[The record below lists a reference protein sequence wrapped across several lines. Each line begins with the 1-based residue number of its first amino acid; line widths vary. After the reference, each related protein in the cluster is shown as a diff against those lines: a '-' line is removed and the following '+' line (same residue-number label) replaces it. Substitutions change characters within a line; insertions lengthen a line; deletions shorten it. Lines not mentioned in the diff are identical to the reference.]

1 MGRGQHTQCQTGRQ
15 RTPEDNGRVVGD
27 DSNVRAWLEAIETAL
42 WTEGPWSHPSVAEVA
57 KAVCSLSDL
66 YTLERGLLSR
76 RQGDD
81 AHLLAKTLYFLASD
95 APKVVV
101 ALDECAA
108 RDDRFAA
115 PTNIVDLGCGVGA
128 TSVGVLLSLAQRGVR
143 AVTITGIDR
152 EPSVLA
158 LWSMAVRA
166 AARIVPIDVT
176 LRTFTDDLLTRPLPK
191 ETDLVLCQTALNE
204 RLPGNRSGEL
214 THDAA
219 TVDLVEGWGRAAPT
233 LLIEPALK
241 ATTRALQRLRDAVV
255 DRGHVDL
262 IAPCPHRQAC
272 PMLASERDWCHEAR
286 RIPPTPMA
294 AEVQR
299 LTRRR
304 DEVSL
309 FSMLALAPRS
319 LRPVPHDPPASPHVW
334 RLVSD
339 PLGSRGKTERWA
351 CCDDGRL
358 RQVRVLD
365 RERSGSNALLVEAE
379 RGTLVR
385 LPVLPASDRIA
396 PTDVVERAVGGGPD
410 SAGLSPTAPAGSKD
424 PSRPPPH
431 RG

>member
-1 MGRGQHTQCQTGRQ
+1 M
-15 RTPEDNGRVVGD
+15 
-27 DSNVRAWLEAIETAL
+27 
-42 WTEGPWSHPSVAEVA
+42 AEVA

-95 APKVVV
+95 APKVVM

-108 RDDRFAA
+108 RDARFAL
-115 PTNIVDLGCGVGA
+115 PRNIVDVGCGVGA
-128 TSVGVLLSLAQRGVR
+128 TSVGLLLSLAQRGAR
-143 AVTITGIDR
+143 AVTITGVDH

-158 LWSMAVRA
+158 LWAMAVRV
-166 AARIVPIDVT
+166 AARVVKIDVT

-214 THDAA
+214 THDA
-219 TVDLVEGWGRAAPT
+219 TTLDLVEGWGQAAPT
-233 LLIEPALK
+233 LLIEPALR
-241 ATTRALQRLRDAVV
+241 ATTRALQRLRDLLVA
-255 DRGHVDL
+255 RGHVDL

-272 PMLASERDWCHEAR
+272 PMLANERDWCHEAR
-286 RIPPTPMA
+286 RVPPTPLA

-304 DEVSL
+304 DETSL
-309 FSMLALAPRS
+309 FSMLAIAPR
-319 LRPVPHDPPASPHVW
+319 LPQRGPNDPTDSPHLW

-339 PLGSRGKTERWA
+339 PLGSRGKTERWV
-351 CCDDGRL
+351 CCGDGRL

-365 RERSGSNALLVEAE
+365 RERSDTNALLIEAE

-396 PTDVVERAVGGGPD
+396 PSDVVERTLGG
-410 SAGLSPTAPAGSKD
+410 
-424 PSRPPPH
+424 
-431 RG
+431 